1 MLISPAYAQA
11 AGGTGGFDIGCLLP
25 MVLIFGV
32 FYMLLIRP
40 QQKKTKQHREL
51 LEALRRGDR
60 IITNGGLIGL
70 ITKVVD
76 ANELI
81 VEIAQGVRV
90 RVSNELIVE
99 IAQGV
104 RVRVARFMVST
115 VMAKTEPSRDDD
127 DDGDDD
133 DEEERPRSRK
143 RRRRRRETRDDD
155 DDQSDDDR

>member
-1 MLISPAYAQA
+1 MLISPAYAQG
-11 AGGTGGFDIGCLLP
+11 AGGGGGFDVGFLLP

-40 QQKKTKQHREL
+40 QQRKAKQHREL

-60 IITNGGLIGL
+60 IITNGGIIGL

-90 RVSNELIVE
+90 RVARSM
-99 IAQGV
+99 
-104 RVRVARFMVST
+104 VANVI
-115 VMAKTEPSRDDD
+115 AKTEPSRDDD
-127 DDGDDD
+127 DDDVDNDD
-133 DEEERPRSRK
+133 EERPRSRK
-143 RRRRRRETRDDD
+143 RRRRRRQAADD

>member
-1 MLISPAYAQA
+1 MLISPAYAQGA
-11 AGGTGGFDIGCLLP
+11 DGAGGFDVGFLLP

-40 QQKKTKQHREL
+40 KQKKTKQHREL

-90 RVSNELIVE
+90 RV
-99 IAQGV
+99 
-104 RVRVARFMVST
+104 ARSMVST
-115 VMAKTEPSRDDD
+115 VMAKTEPSRDED
-127 DDGDDD
+127 DDGDED

-143 RRRRRRETRDDD
+143 RRRRRREARDDG

>member
-1 MLISPAYAQA
+1 MLISPAYAQN
-11 AGGTGGFDIGCLLP
+11 AGGAGGFDVGFLLP

-40 QQKKTKQHREL
+40 QQRKAKQHREL

-60 IITNGGLIGL
+60 IITSGGIIGL

-90 RVSNELIVE
+90 RV
-99 IAQGV
+99 
-104 RVRVARFMVST
+104 ARSMVST

-127 DDGDDD
+127 DDDDGD

-143 RRRRRRETRDDD
+143 RRRRRREARDDGD
-155 DDQSDDDR
+155 GQSDDDR